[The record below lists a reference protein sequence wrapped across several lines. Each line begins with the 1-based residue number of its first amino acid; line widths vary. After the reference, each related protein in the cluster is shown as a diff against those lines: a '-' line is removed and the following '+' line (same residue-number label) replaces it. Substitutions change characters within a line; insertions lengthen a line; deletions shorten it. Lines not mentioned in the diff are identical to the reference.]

1 MRLGRLWVG
10 VGDGAK
16 KILSLAVNISIPIA
30 QASFRI
36 CIVYSLAYSYLYGYA
51 MNRRSTP
58 VGAEV
63 KILSLVVNKSKLRLQ
78 QASFLNL
85 SFVYSLA
92 YPYLYDYVK
101 KILSLAVNIS
111 IPIAQASFRIC
122 IVYSLAYSYLCKR
135 LYS

>member
-1 MRLGRLWVG
+1 MSMRLGRLWVG

-16 KILSLAVNISIPIA
+16 KILSLA
-30 QASFRI
+30 
-36 CIVYSLAYSYLYGYA
+36 YSYLNGYA

-92 YPYLYDYVK
+92 YPYL
-101 KILSLAVNIS
+101 
-111 IPIAQASFRIC
+111 
-122 IVYSLAYSYLCKR
+122 CKR

>member
-1 MRLGRLWVG
+1 MSMRLGRLWVG
-10 VGDGAK
+10 VGDGAKKILSLAYSYLNDFVK

-92 YPYLYDYVK
+92 YPYL
-101 KILSLAVNIS
+101 
-111 IPIAQASFRIC
+111 
-122 IVYSLAYSYLCKR
+122 CKR

>member
-16 KILSLAVNISIPIA
+16 KILSLAYPYLNDFVKKIL
-30 QASFRI
+30 SF
-36 CIVYSLAYSYLYGYA
+36 AYPYLYGYA

-92 YPYLYDYVK
+92 YPYL
-101 KILSLAVNIS
+101 
-111 IPIAQASFRIC
+111 
-122 IVYSLAYSYLCKR
+122 CKR
-135 LYS
+135 LFS

>member
-1 MRLGRLWVG
+1 MSMRLGRLWVG

-16 KILSLAVNISIPIA
+16 KILSLA
-30 QASFRI
+30 
-36 CIVYSLAYSYLYGYA
+36 YSYL
-51 MNRRSTP
+51 NDF
-58 VGAEV
+58 VK

-92 YPYLYDYVK
+92 YPYL
-101 KILSLAVNIS
+101 
-111 IPIAQASFRIC
+111 
-122 IVYSLAYSYLCKR
+122 CKR

>member
-1 MRLGRLWVG
+1 MSMRLGRLWVR

-16 KILSLAVNISIPIA
+16 KILSLA
-30 QASFRI
+30 
-36 CIVYSLAYSYLYGYA
+36 YSYL
-51 MNRRSTP
+51 NDF
-58 VGAEV
+58 VK
-63 KILSLVVNKSKLRLQ
+63 KIL
-78 QASFLNL
+78 
-85 SFVYSLA
+85 SLA

>member
-1 MRLGRLWVG
+1 MPVG
-10 VGDGAK
+10 AEVK
-16 KILSLAVNISIPIA
+16 TLSLAYP
-30 QASFRI
+30 
-36 CIVYSLAYSYLYGYA
+36 YLYGYA

-92 YPYLYDYVK
+92 Y
-101 KILSLAVNIS
+101 
-111 IPIAQASFRIC
+111 
-122 IVYSLAYSYLCKR
+122 SYLCHKIYQNTR
-135 LYS
+135 FTFFSRYTNEAYTYI